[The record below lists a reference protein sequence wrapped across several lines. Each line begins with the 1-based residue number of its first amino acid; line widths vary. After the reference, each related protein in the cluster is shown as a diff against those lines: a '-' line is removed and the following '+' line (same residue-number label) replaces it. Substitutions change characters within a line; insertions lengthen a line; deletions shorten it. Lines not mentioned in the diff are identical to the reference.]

1 MDSDDGAMGQLDYTC
16 AAIGAQTDR
25 CTGYDDD
32 DFVATDMCCV
42 CGGGLVDGQARTDTV
57 ELSIMTDTGFGVP
70 PCLAG
75 RFETTGGAQC
85 TPTAT
90 VSITIEAW
98 GSEMGWD
105 IDGAGVGVT
114 PGTWSNHQSVDDVE
128 VTVSTSGE
136 HTFSYQDSYGDGWHG
151 GYWTVKNA
159 CGQTIAGG
167 STGGQVYGTGG
178 SSTFQGADLC
188 CLSTG
193 AQCTAAQCQSCLWT
207 ANHECYSPANPLM
220 SGGEAVQMT
229 TEEQC
234 TDFENML
241 WCADAEITGGMTCS
255 PCPMGTYQ
263 HMMG

>member
-1 MDSDDGAMGQLDYTC
+1 MGQLDYTC

-42 CGGGLVDGQARTDTV
+42 CGGGLVDGQERTDTV
-57 ELSIMTDTGFGVP
+57 ELSLMTDTGFGVP

-114 PGTWSNHQSVDDVE
+114 PGTWSNHQSVDDV
-128 VTVSTSGE
+128 
-136 HTFSYQDSYGDGWHG
+136 
-151 GYWTVKNA
+151 
-159 CGQTIAGG
+159 
-167 STGGQVYGTGG
+167 
-178 SSTFQGADLC
+178 
-188 CLSTG
+188 
-193 AQCTAAQCQSCLWT
+193 
-207 ANHECYSPANPLM
+207 
-220 SGGEAVQMT
+220 
-229 TEEQC
+229 
-234 TDFENML
+234 
-241 WCADAEITGGMTCS
+241 
-255 PCPMGTYQ
+255 
-263 HMMG
+263 